1 MRAASTSP
9 VSARAASQRMIAEH
23 FGVAVRGALLLPAVD
38 LTDRGVQIDH
48 QRPRL
53 PGPAPSPHARAKV
66 ARPHSVELAGVTER
80 EGPQERPH
88 RGRRHRL
95 EPQHRAGAARA
106 QHPDVINMG
115 GTGEHRGDHGE
126 DLWARVRRAGAHP
139 PLDQPQ
145 QALAGPSGVP
155 RHDQARVGHEGP
167 HDRRSLRT
175 GPDCAMMQSQKVP
188 PVFETNVASDTTIV
202 ADQEAFLVDA
212 PHSNPPPHR
221 WIQA

>member
-1 MRAASTSP
+1 MSRPRSVGAPEVGDELVNEAHHASRGSRGAFAHAGGEHLAG
-9 VSARAASQRMIAEH
+9 VGACGQQRMIAEH
-23 FGVAVRGALLLPAVD
+23 FGVAVRGALLVLAVD

-48 QRPRL
+48 QRPRA
-53 PGPAPSPHARAKV
+53 GARSQPPRPRQG

-126 DLWARVRRAGAHP
+126 DLRARVRRAGAHP

-145 QALAGPSGVP
+145 QA
-155 RHDQARVGHEGP
+155 
-167 HDRRSLRT
+167 
-175 GPDCAMMQSQKVP
+175 
-188 PVFETNVASDTTIV
+188 
-202 ADQEAFLVDA
+202 
-212 PHSNPPPHR
+212 
-221 WIQA
+221 